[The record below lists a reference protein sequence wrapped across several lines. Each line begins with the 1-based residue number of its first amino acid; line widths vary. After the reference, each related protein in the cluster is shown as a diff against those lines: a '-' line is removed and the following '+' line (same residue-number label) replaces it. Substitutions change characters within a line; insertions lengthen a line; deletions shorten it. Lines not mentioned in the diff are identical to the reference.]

1 MDMSMIST
9 YTYNMSIITEFLNMT
24 FNSKH
29 PYNELP
35 CLPPK
40 AVLENI
46 QILKACIPARTAL
59 AQLKEAAEL
68 LPNQELLINALP
80 ILEAKDSSEIEN
92 IVTTTD
98 KLFQF
103 AREDS
108 HADSATKEALR
119 YRTALYQGFMAL
131 KDRPLSVA
139 TLIKVCSTIK
149 NADMD
154 IRRIPG
160 TTIANSTTSEV
171 IYTPPVGETV
181 IRNLLSNWEQF
192 IHAEDDL
199 DPLIRMAVAHYQFEA
214 IHPFLD
220 GNGRTGRVINILF
233 LIEKE
238 LLSLPIL
245 YLSHYIVRH
254 KKEYYRLLDNVT
266 KKNEWQEWILYMLE
280 AITQTA
286 QLTYHK
292 INAIR
297 QLIENTMDFVRNEVP
312 KIYSYELINLIFE
325 QPYCRI
331 QNLIETG
338 LARRQTASVYLKKL
352 CEIGVLQ
359 EVSAGKE
366 KLFVHPKLMQL
377 LTNDNNQ
384 FKAYV

>member
-1 MDMSMIST
+1 MSKFP
-9 YTYNMSIITEFLNMT
+9 EFLNMT
-24 FNSKH
+24 FNSSQ

-35 CLPPK
+35 YLPPK
-40 AVLENI
+40 AVLESI
-46 QILKACIPARTAL
+46 EILKACIPARTAL
-59 AQLKEAAEL
+59 AELKQAGEL
-68 LPNQELLINALP
+68 LPNQGLLINALP
-80 ILEAKDSSEIEN
+80 LLEAKDSSEIEN

-98 KLFQF
+98 KLFKF
-103 AREDS
+103 AQEDT
-108 HADSATKEALR
+108 HADSATKEALQ
-119 YRTALYQGFMAL
+119 YRTALYQGFIAL

-139 TLIKVCSTIK
+139 TLVRVCSTIK
-149 NADMD
+149 NTDMD

-160 TTIANSTTSEV
+160 TTIENSTTSEI

-192 IHAEDDL
+192 IHSEDEL

-233 LIEKE
+233 LIEKG

-266 KKNEWQEWILYMLE
+266 KKNEWQEWILYMLH
-280 AITQTA
+280 AVTQTA

-297 QLIENTMDFVRNEVP
+297 QLIDNTIEFVRHEAP
-312 KIYSYELINLIFE
+312 KIYSYELVNLIFE

-338 LARRQTASVYLKKL
+338 LARRQTASTYLKKL

-359 EVSAGKE
+359 QVSAGKE

-377 LTNDNNQ
+377 LTNDKNQ
-384 FKAYV
+384 FKDYHYSG

>member
-1 MDMSMIST
+1 
-9 YTYNMSIITEFLNMT
+9 MT
-24 FNSKH
+24 FNSSQ

-35 CLPPK
+35 YLPPK
-40 AVLENI
+40 AVLESI
-46 QILKACIPARTAL
+46 EILKACIPARTAL
-59 AQLKEAAEL
+59 AELKQAGEL
-68 LPNQELLINALP
+68 LPNQGLLINALP
-80 ILEAKDSSEIEN
+80 LLEAKDSSEIEN

-98 KLFQF
+98 KLFKF
-103 AREDS
+103 AQEDT
-108 HADSATKEALR
+108 HADSATKEALQ
-119 YRTALYQGFMAL
+119 YRTALYQGFIAL

-139 TLIKVCSTIK
+139 TLVRVCSTIK
-149 NADMD
+149 NTDMD
-154 IRRIPG
+154 IRGIPG
-160 TTIANSTTSEV
+160 TTIANSTTSEI

-192 IHAEDDL
+192 IHSEDEL

-220 GNGRTGRVINILF
+220 GNGRTGRIINILF
-233 LIEKE
+233 LIEKG

-266 KKNEWQEWILYMLE
+266 KKNEWQEWILYMLH
-280 AITQTA
+280 AVTQTA
-286 QLTYHK
+286 QLTFHK

-297 QLIENTMDFVRNEVP
+297 QLIDNTIEFVRHEAP
-312 KIYSYELINLIFE
+312 KIYSYELVNLIFE

-338 LARRQTASVYLKKL
+338 LARRQTASTYLKKL

-359 EVSAGKE
+359 EISAGKE

-377 LTNDNNQ
+377 LTNDKNQ
-384 FKAYV
+384 FKDYHYSG

>member
-1 MDMSMIST
+1 MSKFPD
-9 YTYNMSIITEFLNMT
+9 FLNMT
-24 FNSKH
+24 FNSSQ

-35 CLPPK
+35 YLPPK
-40 AVLENI
+40 AVLESI
-46 QILKACIPARTAL
+46 EILKACIPARTAL
-59 AQLKEAAEL
+59 AELKQAGEL
-68 LPNQELLINALP
+68 LPNQGLLINALP
-80 ILEAKDSSEIEN
+80 LLEAKDSSEIEN

-98 KLFQF
+98 KLFKF
-103 AREDS
+103 AQEDT
-108 HADSATKEALR
+108 HADSATKEALQ
-119 YRTALYQGFMAL
+119 YRTALYQGFIAL

-139 TLIKVCSTIK
+139 TLVRVCSTIK
-149 NADMD
+149 NTDMD

-160 TTIANSTTSEV
+160 TTIANSTTSEI

-192 IHAEDDL
+192 IHSEDEL

-220 GNGRTGRVINILF
+220 GNGRTGRIINILF
-233 LIEKE
+233 LIEKG

-266 KKNEWQEWILYMLE
+266 KKNEWQEWILYMLH
-280 AITQTA
+280 AVTQTA

-297 QLIENTMDFVRNEVP
+297 QLIDNTIEFVRYEAP
-312 KIYSYELINLIFE
+312 KIYSYELVNLIFE

-338 LARRQTASVYLKKL
+338 LARRQTASTYLKKL

-377 LTNDNNQ
+377 LTNDKNQ
-384 FKAYV
+384 FKDYHYSG